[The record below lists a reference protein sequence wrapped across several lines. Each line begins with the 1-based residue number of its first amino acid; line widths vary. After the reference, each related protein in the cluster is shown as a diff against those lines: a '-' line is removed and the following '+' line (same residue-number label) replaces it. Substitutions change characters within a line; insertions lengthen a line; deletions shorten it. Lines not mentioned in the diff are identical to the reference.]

1 MIDDMAL
8 LKQAMEQMDA
18 EDPAVAQT
26 AKDRAAQILSDA
38 KQNFSKMAELIEQR
52 RLLLRP
58 RIVAGIKRMDQ
69 PGMLGDAAFRDTGS
83 ALRKEGQS
91 FGQIAEAIER
101 TGRPSLQYEDLAQK
115 SEPLHQ
121 MASEPLYEMA
131 SEPGTPAWLRALAF
145 VVSIVFFPLLHPIRF
160 LAIAL
165 LAILLF
171 YAVNGFVSPGQQV
184 LKYFDGIAAVRHSVD
199 KAMSS
204 VSSFVNE
211 HILRQSKEATAPPTP
226 STTPS
231 GDPATASAPPATAP
245 APSANAPA
253 PPAPP
258 SAAPAPPPAAPT
270 GPRVS
275 TPSRDARGKPPF
287 KVGSEVWGGA
297 RGSLSLV
304 SLLRTI
310 RRRSPARF
318 RGHYTRRDQ
327 PPFPHGGA
335 VYRWRR
341 RLLLGRWSIL
351 TFCRVNCRFWP
362 ATAGTNPGRGW
373 LLLRRPRCPI
383 ASARFTIARTVTDGC
398 SVAARMDVFSSYTK
412 PTCLPAERRP
422 KSRLETFSEGAKRAP
437 SIKRLRA

>member
-58 RIVAGIKRMDQ
+58 RIVAGVKRMDQ

-231 GDPATASAPPATAP
+231 GAPATASAPPATAP

-253 PPAPP
+253 PQ
-258 SAAPAPPPAAPT
+258 
-270 GPRVS
+270 
-275 TPSRDARGKPPF
+275 
-287 KVGSEVWGGA
+287 
-297 RGSLSLV
+297 
-304 SLLRTI
+304 
-310 RRRSPARF
+310 
-318 RGHYTRRDQ
+318 H
-327 PPFPHGGA
+327 
-335 VYRWRR
+335 
-341 RLLLGRWSIL
+341 
-351 TFCRVNCRFWP
+351 
-362 ATAGTNPGRGW
+362 
-373 LLLRRPRCPI
+373 RPRQLPRLHRLPLQVDRFQRRVATRGVTPPQSRQRTVPQGERIAIPALVAPHQSNPI
-383 ASARFTIARTVTDGC
+383 A
-398 SVAARMDVFSSYTK
+398 
-412 PTCLPAERRP
+412 
-422 KSRLETFSEGAKRAP
+422 RAP
-437 SIKRLRA
+437 SRT